1 MTSTHRRAYVDWA
14 RGIAVLLMIEAH
26 TADAW
31 TRLSPTVR
39 RTIPFRDATVLG
51 GFAAPLFLWLAGL
64 AVVLAATRTAERTGS
79 RRAASDMI
87 CRRGLEI
94 FILGFLFRL
103 QGFIIT
109 PGSHPVTLFRVDILN
124 VMGPAIAVAGI
135 VWGLARTAKARV
147 CWYAAIAS
155 GFAMAT
161 PIVRAS
167 QAVDAL
173 PIWLQWY
180 ARPAG
185 EFTIF
190 TLFPWAGFVFAGGAV
205 GALIAA
211 AREAS
216 AERRLHAILGA
227 TGAAL
232 VALGF
237 YTAARPSI
245 YASSSFW
252 TSSPTWFAIRVGI
265 LMIALTVIYGCEA
278 VFAALKGRATRE
290 KALGRAESDVAQGRA
305 RSDVAQG
312 RAESDVAQGRARS
325 DVAQGRAESD
335 VAQGRAESDV
345 AQGFSPAIDPLA
357 RLGRS
362 SLFIYWIHVE
372 LVYGYASWMWRHR
385 LPLWGTAMAFVL
397 FCLLMYRAIGW
408 RDLVVG
414 KWRNRSRGTRPARH
428 TATA

>member
-26 TADAW
+26 TVDAW

-64 AVVLAATRTAERTGS
+64 AVVLAAARATERGVS
-79 RRAASDMI
+79 RRAAAEMI

-103 QGFIIT
+103 QGFVIT

-124 VMGPAIAVAGI
+124 IMGPAIAVAGI
-135 VWGLARTAKARV
+135 VWGLAPGGTSRV
-147 CWYAAIAS
+147 ISYAAIAAAL
-155 GFAMAT
+155 AMAT

-167 QAVDAL
+167 HAVDAL

-180 ARPAG
+180 VRPYG

-190 TLFPWAGFVFAGGAV
+190 TLFPWTGFVFAGSAA

-211 AREAS
+211 VREER
-216 AERRLHAILGA
+216 AERRLHAVLGA
-227 TGAAL
+227 TGVAL
-232 VALGF
+232 VILGF
-237 YTAARPSI
+237 YTAGRPAI
-245 YASSSFW
+245 YAVSSFW
-252 TSSPTWFAIRVGI
+252 TSSPTWFAIRLGI
-265 LMIALTVIYGCEA
+265 LMIALTLIYA
-278 VFAALKGRATRE
+278 VEQLVGGEDPETRHESRIFRAVALSWQR
-290 KALGRAESDVAQGRA
+290 
-305 RSDVAQG
+305 
-312 RAESDVAQGRARS
+312 
-325 DVAQGRAESD
+325 
-335 VAQGRAESDV
+335 
-345 AQGFSPAIDPLA
+345 PLA
-357 RLGRS
+357 VMGRS

-385 LPLWGTAMAFVL
+385 LPLWGTAIAFVL
-397 FCLLMYRAIGW
+397 FCILMYRAIGW
-408 RDLVVG
+408 RDLALG
-414 KWRNRSRGTRPARH
+414 WWRNRPRRTRHAAR